1 MSQANKAISFV
12 KKHKKK
18 FIIGG
23 IIYLVLMIGVI
34 VGAII
39 MLSGDSYTD
48 DYAPPEDQYPRVDVN
63 GLSVQEAC
71 SRLQEKGWKIESV
84 YGNTEDYS
92 DTQVSDCDKAK
103 GTVNDVNY
111 YGDSLSLYY
120 VYEKDTASTTVTK
133 QEKKKSEA
141 PKPKTRFTVSENAAE
156 HFCQDAGLLNKY
168 VDSSKISTIYASNY
182 GKKYTDS
189 FSYDKEGNPIWFIQW
204 NGKNKS
210 SGEATRF
217 SCWISG
223 DSDDN
228 ITLHWL
234 SLDGV
239 DLYGQA
245 GFEQYKENGD
255 LRR

>member
-1 MSQANKAISFV
+1 MLQPSKAISFI

-23 IIYLVLMIGVI
+23 IVYLVLMVGVI
-34 VGAII
+34 VGAIA
-39 MLSGDSYTD
+39 MLSGDSHTD
-48 DYAPPEDQYPRVDVN
+48 DYTPPEDQYPRVDVN

-71 SRLQEKGWKIESV
+71 SQLQEKGWKIESV

-92 DTQVSDCDKAK
+92 DTQVSDCDKAR
-103 GTVNDVNY
+103 GTVNDINY

-120 VYEKDTASTTVTK
+120 VYEKDTASITETK
-133 QEKKKSEA
+133 LEKKKSESS
-141 PKPKTRFTVSENAAE
+141 KTRFIVSENAAE

-168 VDSSKISTIYASNY
+168 VDSSKISTIYASSY

-189 FSYDKEGNPIWFIQW
+189 FSYDKDGNPIWFMQW

-210 SGEATRF
+210 SGEAARF

-223 DSDDN
+223 NSDDN

>member
-1 MSQANKAISFV
+1 MSQINKAISFV

-23 IIYLVLMIGVI
+23 AAYLVLMVGV
-34 VGAII
+34 VAGAII

-48 DYAPPEDQYPRVDVN
+48 DYTPPEDQYPRVDVN

-71 SRLQEKGWKIESV
+71 SKLQEKGWKVESV

-92 DTQVSDCDKAK
+92 DSQVSDCDKAK
-103 GTVNDVNY
+103 GTVNDVDY

-120 VYEKDTASTTVTK
+120 VYEKAAASTTETK
-133 QEKKKSEA
+133 REEKKPEA
-141 PKPKTRFTVSENAAE
+141 PKPKARFTVSEDAAE
-156 HFCQDAGLLNKY
+156 HFCQDANLLNKY
-168 VDSSKISTIYASNY
+168 IDRNKISTIYVTNY
-182 GKKYTDS
+182 NKRYTDS
-189 FSYDKEGNPIWFIQW
+189 YSYDKNGNVIKFLQW

-210 SGEATRF
+210 TSEPVSF
-217 SCWISG
+217 SCWVSG
-223 DSDDN
+223 SSDDD

-234 SLDGV
+234 SLDGI

-245 GFEQYKENGD
+245 GFEQYREDGTKRD
-255 LRR
+255 

>member
-23 IIYLVLMIGVI
+23 IIYLVLMVGVI
-34 VGAII
+34 AGAII

-48 DYAPPEDQYPRVDVN
+48 DYTPPEDQYPRVDVN

-71 SRLQEKGWKIESV
+71 SQLKEKGWKIESV
-84 YGNTEDYS
+84 YGYTEDYS

-103 GTVNDVNY
+103 GIVNDVSY

-120 VYEKDTASTTVTK
+120 VYEKTTASNTEAK
-133 QEKKKSEA
+133 QEEKKPEA
-141 PKPKTRFTVSENAAE
+141 PRPKARFTVSEDAAE
-156 HFCQDAGLLNKY
+156 YFCQDAGLLNKY
-168 VDSSKISTIYASNY
+168 VDSSKVSTIYASNY

-189 FSYDKEGNPIWFIQW
+189 FSYDKNGNPIWFMQW

-210 SGEATRF
+210 TGEAARF

-223 DSDDN
+223 SSDTD

-245 GFEQYKENGD
+245 GFEQYKEDGSP
-255 LRR
+255 RS